1 MKPILQSQ
9 AAECGLASLAM
20 VADYHGHRTD
30 LPTLR
35 QRFQLSLKGA
45 PLNRLIGI
53 ATTLGFQT
61 RALRLEL
68 SDMAQLTT
76 PCILHWD
83 LNHFVVLAKAGKTG
97 ITVLDPAFGE
107 RKLSY
112 AEASEHF
119 TGVALELTPGVEFKQ
134 QPAPP
139 AVKISQLT
147 GPVRGLW
154 RSLGLILLLSIALQ
168 VFVLLAPFFMQWV
181 VDQALVSAACAA
193 TSRARRLARSDCRSR
208 RRVGCVTS

>member
-1 MKPILQSQ
+1 
-9 AAECGLASLAM
+9 M
-20 VADYHGHRTD
+20 VADYNGHRTD
-30 LPTLR
+30 LPSLR

-45 PLNRLIGI
+45 PLTRLIGI

-68 SDMAQLTT
+68 SDMPQLRT

-147 GPVRGLW
+147 GAVRGLW
-154 RSLGLILLLSIALQ
+154 RSL
-168 VFVLLAPFFMQWV
+168 
-181 VDQALVSAACAA
+181 
-193 TSRARRLARSDCRSR
+193 R
-208 RRVGCVTS
+208 RRPRWARQTACHRRSPE